1 MRREE
6 FDVQS
11 REEIDA
17 FLTEASFGF
26 LGVMGSDGWPHMK
39 PLNYAYTG
47 GAIYVHGSAKGE
59 KMDDLARN
67 RQVTFAVAKE
77 YAIIPSTFSDS
88 PVACPATAFFKSV
101 HIKGLADVV
110 TDPGEKA
117 SALTALMEKL
127 QPEGG
132 YAPIDP
138 EDARYKQML
147 KAVAVVR
154 ISLEEITAKFKFG
167 QNLSEARR
175 EIVINRLEERGRPDD
190 AATAGLMR
198 AYAPNSGTEE

>member
-1 MRREE
+1 MRRDE
-6 FDVQS
+6 FQVHS

-17 FLTEASFGF
+17 FLSEASYGF
-26 LGVMGSDGWPHMK
+26 LGVTGPDGWPRMK

-47 GAIYVHGSAKGE
+47 GAIYFHGSAKGE
-59 KMDDLARN
+59 KMEDLTRT

-101 HIKGLADVV
+101 HIKGFADVV
-110 TDPGEKA
+110 QDPAEKA
-117 SALTALMEKL
+117 EALTALMEKL

-132 YAPIDP
+132 YAAIDP
-138 EDARYKQML
+138 EDPRYKQML

-154 ISLEEITAKFKFG
+154 VSIEEISAKFKFG
-167 QNLSEARR
+167 QNLSETRR
-175 EIVINRLEERGRPDD
+175 DIIISRLEERGRPDD
-190 AATAGLMR
+190 AATAQLMR
-198 AYAPNSGTEE
+198 TYAPPSAPEE

>member
-39 PLNYAYTG
+39 PLNFAYTG
-47 GAIYVHGSAKGE
+47 GSIYVHGSAKGE
-59 KMDDLARN
+59 KMDDLART

-110 TDPGEKA
+110 TDTAEKA

-154 ISLEEITAKFKFG
+154 ISIEEITAKFKFG

>member
-26 LGVMGSDGWPHMK
+26 LGVMGADGWPHMK

-59 KMDDLARN
+59 KMDDLART

-101 HIKGLADVV
+101 HIKGVAHVV
-110 TDPGEKA
+110 SDPAEKA

-132 YAPIDP
+132 YASIDP

-154 ISLEEITAKFKFG
+154 ISIEEITAKFKFG

-175 EIVINRLEERGRPDD
+175 EIMIGRLEERGRPDD

-198 AYAPNSGTEE
+198 AYAPNSGTGE

>member
-1 MRREE
+1 MRRDE
-6 FDVQS
+6 FQVHS

-17 FLTEASFGF
+17 FLNDASYGF
-26 LGVMGSDGWPHMK
+26 LGVMGQDGWPHMK
-39 PLNYAYTG
+39 PLNFAYTG

-67 RQVTFAVAKE
+67 SQVTFAVAKE

-101 HIKGLADVV
+101 HIKGTADVV
-110 TDPGEKA
+110 TDLAEKA
-117 SALTALMEKL
+117 AALTALMEKL
-127 QPEGG
+127 QPEGD

-138 EDARYKQML
+138 DDPRYKQML

-154 ISLEEITAKFKFG
+154 VSIGEISAKFKFG

-175 EIVINRLEERGRPDD
+175 EIIINRLGERGRPDD

-198 AYAPNSGTEE
+198 AYAPPPGAEE